1 MKSIFVLA
9 LLAGATLTHAQT
21 ASAPAAAPVSAAK
34 KELVAKAIALQAPI
48 LEAMAREVI
57 MRPVMQMGQ
66 AAGQALQNVPQDK
79 RESAA
84 KTIDADIRKFVD
96 EAVPLLRERANK
108 VAPATLGPILEEKMS
123 EEELKQ
129 LVTWLDSGAAKKY
142 QQIGGDLQQAM
153 QQKLL
158 AEASPLLTPKLQALE
173 QKVRVT
179 LGVPPPGAAA
189 SGAAPAAPAK
199 PAAKPASKAA
209 SK

>member
-34 KELVAKAIALQAPI
+34 KELVAKVIALQAPI
-48 LEAMAREVI
+48 LEAMTREVI
-57 MRPVMQMGQ
+57 MRPVAQMGQ

-84 KTIDADIRKFVD
+84 RTIDADIRKFVE

-108 VAPATLGPILEEKMS
+108 VAPTTLGPILEEKMT
-123 EEELKQ
+123 EDELKQ

-142 QQIGGDLQQAM
+142 QQIGGELQQAM
-153 QQKLL
+153 SQKLL
-158 AEASPLLTPKLQALE
+158 AEAAPLLTPKLQALE

-179 LGVPPPGAAA
+179 LGVPPPGGAA
-189 SGAAPAAPAK
+189 SSATPAK
-199 PAAKPASKAA
+199 AAKPASKPA

>member
-21 ASAPAAAPVSAAK
+21 ASAPSAAPVSPAK

-57 MRPVMQMGQ
+57 MRPVAQMGQ
-66 AAGQALQNVPQDK
+66 AAGQALQGLPPEK

-84 KTIDADIRKFVD
+84 KTIDADIRKFID
-96 EAVPLLRERANK
+96 ESVPLLRERANK

-123 EEELKQ
+123 EDELKQ

-142 QQIGGDLQQAM
+142 QQIGGELQQAM

-179 LGVPPPGAAA
+179 LGVPPPGGAE
-189 SGAAPAAPAK
+189 SGAAPAKAAP
-199 PAAKPASKAA
+199 KPASKAA

>member
-9 LLAGATLTHAQT
+9 LLASATLTHAQT

-34 KELVAKAIALQAPI
+34 KELVAKVIALQAPI
-48 LEAMAREVI
+48 LEAMAREMI

-66 AAGQALQNVPQDK
+66 AAGQALQGLPPEK

-84 KTIDADIRKFVD
+84 KTIDADIRKFID
-96 EAVPLLRERANK
+96 EAVPLLRDRANK

-123 EEELKQ
+123 QDELKQ
-129 LVTWLDSGAAKKY
+129 LVAWLDSGAAKKY

-179 LGVPPPGAAA
+179 LGVPPPGSAE
-189 SGAAPAAPAK
+189 GGTPAAK
-199 PAAKPASKAA
+199 PAAKPPSKAA

>member
-1 MKSIFVLA
+1 MKSILVLA

-21 ASAPAAAPVSAAK
+21 ASAPPAAPVSAAK

-48 LEAMAREVI
+48 FEAMARELI

-84 KTIDADIRKFVD
+84 KTIDADIRKFID
-96 EAVPLLRERANK
+96 EAVPVLRERATK

-123 EEELKQ
+123 EDELKQ

-142 QQIGGDLQQAM
+142 QQIGGELQQAM

-179 LGVPPPGAAA
+179 LGVPPPGNGA
-189 SGAAPAAPAK
+189 SGAAPAK

>member
-1 MKSIFVLA
+1 MKSILVLA

-48 LEAMAREVI
+48 LEAMAREMI

-66 AAGQALQNVPQDK
+66 AAGQALQGLPPEK

-84 KTIDADIRKFVD
+84 KTIDADIRKFID
-96 EAVPLLRERANK
+96 EAVPLLRDRANK
-108 VAPATLGPILEEKMS
+108 AAPATLGPILEEKMS

-179 LGVPPPGAAA
+179 LGVPPPGNGA
-189 SGAAPAAPAK
+189 SGAAPVK

>member
-9 LLAGATLTHAQT
+9 LIAGATLTHAQT

-57 MRPVMQMGQ
+57 MRPVAQMGQ
-66 AAGQALQNVPQDK
+66 AAGQALQGMPPEK

-96 EAVPLLRERANK
+96 ESVPLLRDRATK
-108 VAPATLGPILEEKMS
+108 IAPSALGPILEEKMT
-123 EEELKQ
+123 EDELKQ

-142 QQIGGDLQQAM
+142 QQIGGELQQAM

-179 LGVPPPGAAA
+179 LGVPPAGT
-189 SGAAPAAPAK
+189 AAPAEGATAPAK
-199 PAAKPASKAA
+199 PAAKAPAKAA

>member
-1 MKSIFVLA
+1 MKSIIALA
-9 LLAGATLTHAQT
+9 LLAGATLAHAQS

-48 LEAMAREVI
+48 LEAMARELI

-96 EAVPLLRERANK
+96 EAVPLLRDRANK

-123 EEELKQ
+123 EDELKQ
-129 LVTWLDSGAAKKY
+129 LVAWLDSGAAKKY

-158 AEASPLLTPKLQALE
+158 AEASPLLTPKLQTLE

-179 LGVPPPGAAA
+179 LGVPPPGSAA
-189 SGAAPAAPAK
+189 SGAGAAK
-199 PAAKPASKAA
+199 PAAKAASKAA
-209 SK
+209 STASK

>member
-9 LLAGATLTHAQT
+9 LLASATLTHAQT

-34 KELVAKAIALQAPI
+34 KELVAKVIALQAPI
-48 LEAMAREVI
+48 LEAMAREMI

-66 AAGQALQNVPQDK
+66 AAGQALQGLPPEK

-84 KTIDADIRKFVD
+84 KTIDADIRKFID
-96 EAVPLLRERANK
+96 EAVPLLRDRANK
-108 VAPATLGPILEEKMS
+108 AAPTTLGPILEEKMS
-123 EEELKQ
+123 EDELKQ

-179 LGVPPPGAAA
+179 LGVPPPGSAA
-189 SGAAPAAPAK
+189 SGAAPVK

>member
-1 MKSIFVLA
+1 MKPILVLA
-9 LLAGATLTHAQT
+9 LLAGATFAHAQS
-21 ASAPAAAPVSAAK
+21 ASAPTPAPVSAAK
-34 KELVAKAIALQAPI
+34 KELVSKVIALQAPI
-48 LEAMAREVI
+48 LEAMSREMI

-79 RESAA
+79 RENAA

-123 EEELKQ
+123 EDELKQ
-129 LVTWLDSGAAKKY
+129 LVAWLDSAAAKKY

-153 QQKLL
+153 SQKLL
-158 AEASPLLTPKLQALE
+158 AEAGPLLTPKLQALE

-179 LGVPPPGAAA
+179 LGVPPPSGAA
-189 SGAAPAAPAK
+189 SGAAPAAAK
-199 PAAKPASKAA
+199 PAARPASKAA

>member
-9 LLAGATLTHAQT
+9 LVAGATLTHAQP
-21 ASAPAAAPVSAAK
+21 ASTPAATPVSAAK

-48 LEAMAREVI
+48 LDAMARELI
-57 MRPVMQMGQ
+57 MRPVAQMGQ

-84 KTIDADIRKFVD
+84 KTIDADMRKFVD
-96 EAVPLLRERANK
+96 EAVPLLRDRANK

-123 EEELKQ
+123 EDELKQ

-142 QQIGGDLQQAM
+142 QQIGGELQQAM

-179 LGVPPPGAAA
+179 LGVPPPG
-189 SGAAPAAPAK
+189 GAEGGAPAAK
-199 PAAKPASKAA
+199 PAAKPPSKAA

>member
-1 MKSIFVLA
+1 MKSMIALA
-9 LLAGATLTHAQT
+9 LLAGATLAHAQS

-34 KELVAKAIALQAPI
+34 KELVAKVIALQAPI
-48 LEAMAREVI
+48 LEAMAREMI

-108 VAPATLGPILEEKMS
+108 VAPATLGPILEEKMN
-123 EEELKQ
+123 EDELKQ
-129 LVTWLDSGAAKKY
+129 LVAWLDSGAAKKY

-179 LGVPPPGAAA
+179 LGVPPPAGAA
-189 SGAAPAAPAK
+189 SGAGPAK
-199 PAAKPASKAA
+199 PAAAKPASKAA

>member
-9 LLAGATLTHAQT
+9 LLASATLTHAQT
-21 ASAPAAAPVSAAK
+21 ASAPATAPVSAAK
-34 KELVAKAIALQAPI
+34 KELVAKVIALQAPI
-48 LEAMAREVI
+48 LEAMAREMI

-66 AAGQALQNVPQDK
+66 AAGQALQGLPPEK

-84 KTIDADIRKFVD
+84 KTIDADIRKFID
-96 EAVPLLRERANK
+96 EAVPLLRDRANK
-108 VAPATLGPILEEKMS
+108 AAPTTLGPILEEKMS
-123 EEELKQ
+123 EDELKQ

-179 LGVPPPGAAA
+179 LGVPPPGSAA
-189 SGAAPAAPAK
+189 SGAAPVK